1 MCAMNTKGFTFS
13 NLGRMEGVS
22 SQRVFSISQTN
33 DGAVWWARQAKSTSG
48 NTGLSTG
55 RYGGSTSLS

>member
-1 MCAMNTKGFTFS
+1 MCAMDTKGSTFS

-55 RYGGSTSLS
+55 R